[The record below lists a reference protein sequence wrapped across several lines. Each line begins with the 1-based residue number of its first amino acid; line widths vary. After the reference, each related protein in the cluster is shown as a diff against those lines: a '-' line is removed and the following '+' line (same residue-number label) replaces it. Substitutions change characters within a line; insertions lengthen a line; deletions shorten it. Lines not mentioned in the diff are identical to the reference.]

1 MKILLIIIM
10 IICVIII
17 YLIYKKIQHIS
28 YKRLKNGDVVWYENN
43 DNAMIPCKIIKVDVD
58 KNGKTICIYLNNNE
72 SYTFDE
78 LKKSKYML

>member
-10 IICVIII
+10 IICIIII
-17 YLIYKKIQHIS
+17 YLIHNKIQHIS

-43 DNAMIPCKIIKVDVD
+43 DNAMIPCKIIKVDID
-58 KNGKTICIYLNNNE
+58 ENGKTICIYLNNNE